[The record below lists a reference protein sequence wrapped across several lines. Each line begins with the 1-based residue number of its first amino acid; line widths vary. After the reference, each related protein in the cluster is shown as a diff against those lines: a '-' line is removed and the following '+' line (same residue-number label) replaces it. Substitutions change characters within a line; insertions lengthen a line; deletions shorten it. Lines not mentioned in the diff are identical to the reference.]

1 MPSGGWSLQP
11 AELAWPQQ
19 GGLDLV
25 EGHPVAA
32 AGAVVGRGMRC
43 RSDPTPYDAG
53 DAYYARWGGPVTAL
67 GPVREPNFQLL
78 FSAEAVSLLGSAVA
92 PIALAFGVLETTH
105 SATDLGIVLTAR
117 ELVMVV
123 LLLFGG
129 VFADRWPRQAIMAS
143 GSAVSAVAQALTG
156 ILFLTHSS
164 QIWSLALLA
173 AVNGLAVAFWFPAAV
188 GLVPS
193 TVSPGHLRQANSLLG
208 LARNSSGVAGAALAG
223 VIVALIGPGL
233 GLEIDA
239 ISYLAAA
246 ALVYFIRVAPTSA
259 PASRPGVLRELAT
272 GWREFWSRA
281 WLWAIVIQ
289 FSLFNMA
296 YVGAMSVLLP
306 LVARRSLGGALA
318 YGAIYAVAG
327 AGAIT
332 GGLLTLRLSPRRPL
346 LVATFGVVV
355 ELPFFILL
363 ALGAP
368 LVSLLA
374 TGFVGGVG
382 LEAFNVLWSTTMQE
396 QIPQEK
402 LSRVSSYDSF
412 GSFVFMPIGLAV
424 AGPLAVLLGLR
435 PALWVALMVMAV
447 PTLLVLLVRDV
458 RTVTRQPV
466 GQPTGSEV

>member
-1 MPSGGWSLQP
+1 
-11 AELAWPQQ
+11 
-19 GGLDLV
+19 
-25 EGHPVAA
+25 
-32 AGAVVGRGMRC
+32 
-43 RSDPTPYDAG
+43 
-53 DAYYARWGGPVTAL
+53 
-67 GPVREPNFQLL
+67 
-78 FSAEAVSLLGSAVA
+78 
-92 PIALAFGVLETTH
+92 
-105 SATDLGIVLTAR
+105 
-117 ELVMVV
+117 
-123 LLLFGG
+123 
-129 VFADRWPRQAIMAS
+129 
-143 GSAVSAVAQALTG
+143 
-156 ILFLTHSS
+156 
-164 QIWSLALLA
+164 
-173 AVNGLAVAFWFPAAV
+173 
-188 GLVPS
+188 
-193 TVSPGHLRQANSLLG
+193 
-208 LARNSSGVAGAALAG
+208 
-223 VIVALIGPGL
+223 
-233 GLEIDA
+233 
-239 ISYLAAA
+239 
-246 ALVYFIRVAPTSA
+246 
-259 PASRPGVLRELAT
+259 
-272 GWREFWSRA
+272 
-281 WLWAIVIQ
+281 VIQ

-458 RTVTRQPV
+458 RTVTRQPL